1 MFTTRMNWLH
11 VTFQSHMSEDQN
23 HLFSVIKEK
32 VEWITLKYNQTS
44 FTKLRVL
51 KQRFN
56 MNSSCDAKLT
66 ECVSALSEESKH
78 SHLICRQETDRL
90 FDQLFTWNQV
100 WFCSSGFRPELHL
113 HEHHEG
119 QAEDQEEDLQESGV
133 CVCVC
138 VCVCL
143 WIMMSLRVWLT
154 MCHVMSLR
162 VWSSLMRNWGGP
174 SCSQRRRGHI
184 SRGRSLWMDSDTLT
198 CWVPQLLFKNCL
210 LGPTETLSLRCSWMF
225 LI

>member
-1 MFTTRMNWLH
+1 M
-11 VTFQSHMSEDQN
+11 TFQSHMSEDQN

-138 VCVCL
+138 LSVCL
-143 WIMMSLRVWLT
+143 SVDYDVTQGVVNDVSCDVTQGVVVSDEELRRTFLQPEEA
-154 MCHVMSLR
+154 
-162 VWSSLMRNWGGP
+162 GP
-174 SCSQRRRGHI
+174 HQQGEEPVDGFRHP
-184 SRGRSLWMDSDTLT
+184 D
-198 CWVPQLLFKNCL
+198 L
-210 LGPTETLSLRCSWMF
+210 LGTSAPL
-225 LI
+225 